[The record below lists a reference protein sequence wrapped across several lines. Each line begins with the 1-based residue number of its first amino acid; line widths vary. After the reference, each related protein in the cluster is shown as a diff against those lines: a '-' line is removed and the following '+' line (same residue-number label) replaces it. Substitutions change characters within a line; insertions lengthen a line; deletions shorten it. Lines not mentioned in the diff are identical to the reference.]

1 MYKTADGLVKEEKA
15 DKAMQRFGFSAAHL
29 QLTMPVGSL
38 EMLFGLQYLR
48 VSNHVLTLRGT
59 QAGKAV
65 PTLLCSFALNAQEES
80 YPRRLE
86 SLLAEPPGLL
96 IRRPKAPMDYSG
108 KVSIP
113 APRAGCRAPIRGVP
127 P

>member
-1 MYKTADGLVKEEKA
+1 M
-15 DKAMQRFGFSAAHL
+15 
-29 QLTMPVGSL
+29 
-38 EMLFGLQYLR
+38 
-48 VSNHVLTLRGT
+48 TLRGT

-108 KVSIP
+108 RYQFQLHELDVERQSEDCHHEP
-113 APRAGCRAPIRGVP
+113 SSQVCWEEDLSSF
-127 P
+127 